1 MNLAMMDLG
10 FNMAFDLYFAEMNV
24 SKKKKMQPRVN
35 IRTSN
40 REVKST

>member
-24 SKKKKMQPRVN
+24 SKKKKN
-35 IRTSN
+35 ATTC
-40 REVKST
+40 EH